1 MPTNFIPMESN
12 MEYVKSECIVT
23 HQILE
28 ESGEITTK
36 DFKEIKTGK
45 QIKGG
50 FRMTYASYDIAV
62 MNIIKSKKDFEIV
75 LFIRNLFTYNN
86 SEKYI
91 SSTDIAKTFEV
102 SKQKVT
108 QLITASVEEKLLLRV
123 NKGTYRLNPFMFVPF
138 RADAALLQKEW
149 KDLINKPVQS

>member
-1 MPTNFIPMESN
+1 
-12 MEYVKSECIVT
+12 
-23 HQILE
+23 
-28 ESGEITTK
+28 
-36 DFKEIKTGK
+36 
-45 QIKGG
+45 
-50 FRMTYASYDIAV
+50 MTYASYDIAV
-62 MNIIKSKKDFEIV
+62 MNIIKSKKDFEII

-108 QLITASVEEKLLLRV
+108 QLITSAVEEKLLLRV

-149 KDLINKPVQS
+149 KDIIKKPEPIQP